1 MARNKDK
8 PTPYEKRGKDGPDDR
23 AVAGAMID
31 CIMGV
36 PVDPAHGFPQE
47 QVSTLREEIEEM
59 MARGVNR
66 TLGQYASLRKIE
78 IDNSVVPA
86 GIFNPSPFAAPPPAT
101 PRP

>member
-59 MARGVNR
+59 MARGVMV
-66 TLGQYASLRKIE
+66 E
-78 IDNSVVPA
+78 IPTSIDDFDPDE
-86 GIFNPSPFAAPPPAT
+86 F
-101 PRP
+101 RED